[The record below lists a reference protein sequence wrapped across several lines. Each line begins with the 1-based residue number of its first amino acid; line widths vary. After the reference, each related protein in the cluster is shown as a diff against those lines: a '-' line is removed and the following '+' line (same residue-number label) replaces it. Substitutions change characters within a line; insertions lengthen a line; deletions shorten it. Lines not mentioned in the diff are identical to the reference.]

1 MRSARALTTISIPI
15 HGFVSKGEVPV
26 IRIRP
31 ARNSRN
37 APFLRMIFPGAIF
50 SDHRPRYKSLRTRF
64 GHDRNWSLYVKD
76 RVESKVRVW
85 KTFDEAQKWFLETD
99 FVDAMNRVW
108 AMFIK
113 MGFFT
118 YIRTKS

>member
-1 MRSARALTTISIPI
+1 
-15 HGFVSKGEVPV
+15 
-26 IRIRP
+26 
-31 ARNSRN
+31 
-37 APFLRMIFPGAIF
+37 MIFPGAIF

-118 YIRTKS
+118 YVRTKS